1 MTQRGRIAVSL
12 AACLFSLLAVL
23 SGVDRDSSAW
33 PNAAAALPEWAK
45 ANAWH
50 DDASRALTSGDSEP
64 AQRYA
69 AKGIAADPAD
79 PRGPSLL
86 AAAQL
91 AALDFEAADKSF
103 AIADRTGL
111 RTPLVQAYY
120 FDRALA
126 EGDGAEAAR
135 RLDILLL
142 AHPSLA
148 QTDFFFRA
156 MEQSEVGSRELAR
169 RVASEP
175 AWASAYLTGFGSQD
189 SVLLDRAAYLA
200 TSEAFNL
207 GCDRIEPMLRAL
219 ADRGHRAQAQS
230 LAARQCPSRA
240 ASQAIVDTGFEQF
253 GEDGALG
260 WQRHP
265 SGDVRMTLIGRSDKQ
280 LEIVNR
286 SGSTRLVLSQSVALA
301 PGEYRIFASISQ
313 DRSDAVVATLD
324 CGAPQRPSR
333 GSGSLAAG
341 QLLQG
346 QECADQQLGIW
357 LRPRSGVVRLDNMRV
372 EPVGVQDPAPPS
384 ISAP

>member
-1 MTQRGRIAVSL
+1 MTHRGRIAASL
-12 AACLFSLLAVL
+12 AVGAFALLAIA
-23 SGVDRDSSAW
+23 SGVDRNSDAW
-33 PNAAAALPEWAK
+33 PDAAAALPNWAK
-45 ANAWH
+45 ANAWQNG
-50 DDASRALTSGDSEP
+50 ASRALTDGDANS
-64 AQRYA
+64 AQLYA
-69 AKGIAADPAD
+69 AKGIAANPAD

-86 AAAQL
+86 AAGHL
-91 AALDFEAADKSF
+91 AAQDFEAADRSF

-111 RTPLVQAYY
+111 RTPLVQAFY
-120 FDRALA
+120 FDKALSA
-126 EGDGAEAAR
+126 GDGAEAAR
-135 RLDILLL
+135 RLDTLLL

-148 QTDFFFRA
+148 QIDFFFRA
-156 MEQSEVGSRELAR
+156 LERSEAGSRELAR

-200 TSEAFNL
+200 TPEAFDL

-219 ADRGHRAQAQS
+219 ADRGHRPQAQS

-253 GEDGALG
+253 GEGDALG

-265 SGDVRMTLIGRSDKQ
+265 SGDVRITLIGRSDKQ
-280 LEIVNR
+280 LEMVNR
-286 SGSTRLVLSQSVALA
+286 SGSTRLILSQSVALA
-301 PGEYRIFASISQ
+301 PGEYRIVASISQ

-324 CGAPQRPSR
+324 CGAPTRPSR

-346 QECADQQLGIW
+346 QDCADQQLGIW
-357 LRPRSGVVRLDNMRV
+357 LRPRSGTVRLDNIRV
-372 EPVGVQDPAPPS
+372 EPVGVQEPASPS